1 MGNPTVDKYLVLFL
15 GSFTHL
21 EGNQLV
27 HKPLWATKGQQELV
41 VCTDM
46 GGGFEEDSKVD
57 MGLSVSVRSNRRES
71 GNRGKESSF
80 PTGSRAETCSEPSV
94 APSVCSVGLF
104 AYRKMD

>member
-15 GSFTHL
+15 GSFTRL

-27 HKPLWATKGQQELV
+27 HKQLGAPKGQQELV

-46 GGGFEEDSKVD
+46 GGGLKEDSKVD
-57 MGLSVSVRSNRRES
+57 MGLSVRFNRRES
-71 GNRGKESSF
+71 GNWGKERSF
-80 PTGSRAETCSEPSV
+80 PTGSRAKPCSKPCM
-94 APSVCSVGLF
+94 AAGVCSVGQF